1 MKFLYSSAPA
11 FFLTC
16 FSFLRMSHVPRISS
30 VTQCCTLRQGL
41 SSTSSAAFVITV
53 LKLLVNVSDL
63 LKRWLMFQLVNVS
76 DHELK
81 ALVQI
86 LHLSLLGTSQLW

>member
-1 MKFLYSSAPA
+1 MSFLICLMKFWYSSAPA

-16 FSFLRMSHVPRISS
+16 FSFLRMSHMPRIFS

-41 SSTSSAAFVITV
+41 SSTSSVAVVITV

-63 LKRWLMFQLVNVS
+63 H
-76 DHELK
+76 HELK